1 MIKVEKTIDIIRLGS
16 LGEQE
21 GEGESDGESFKFM
34 RVSMG
39 GGGKFMRVKVG
50 GGRRGYCNKKCGEA
64 EFLGSVVIKT
74 MLFRSEF
81 IFLKRDL

>member
-1 MIKVEKTIDIIRLGS
+1 M
-16 LGEQE
+16 
-21 GEGESDGESFKFM
+21 
-34 RVSMG
+34 
-39 GGGKFMRVKVG
+39 KFMRVKVG

-81 IFLKRDL
+81 IFLKRDF